1 MTAANSLPGTHNIS
15 RTVLENG
22 VTVLV
27 YENFAAQSVVIA
39 GSVQAGS
46 IWEKP
51 AQNGLAAMT
60 ASALMRGTQTRD
72 FNSIAAALEDIGADL
87 SISAGIH
94 RASFYGKALAEDLNV
109 LIELLADV
117 LRHPVLPEVQ
127 VERLRGETITGLKIR
142 AQDTRYRANRAFHEA
157 LYPAEHP
164 YHYSV
169 RGSID
174 TVSALTPADLIE
186 FHRRQYGPQGMILA
200 VVGAVTADQALAI
213 VRASLADWANADQP
227 RPQPLPDVPRVTQ
240 SRRSVVKL
248 AGKTQSDIVLGLTG
262 PSRFSPDYHAAQIAN
277 SVLGQFGMMGRIGA
291 SVREQA
297 GLAYYAYSHLDSGMG
312 PGPWSVAAGVNP
324 ANVESAIE
332 KILSEIR
339 RLVSEE
345 IGDEDLSDNVSYFA
359 GHLPLQLES
368 NEGIASSIL
377 NMEMYDLGL
386 DYLVTY
392 RDRLEA
398 LTKADILA
406 AARNYLD
413 PKNVVIGIAGPNAN
427 SN

>member
-1 MTAANSLPGTHNIS
+1 MTAGTSLPGAHNIS

-22 VTVLV
+22 VTVLI

-46 IWEKP
+46 QWETP

-60 ASALMRGTQTRD
+60 ANALMRGTQTRD
-72 FNSIAAALEDIGADL
+72 FNAIAASLEDIGADL
-87 SISAGIH
+87 SISAGVH

-117 LRHPVLPEVQ
+117 LRQPTFPETQ
-127 VERLRGETITGLKIR
+127 VERLRGETITSLKIR
-142 AQDTRYRANRAFHEA
+142 QQDTRYRASRAFHES
-157 LYPAEHP
+157 LYPADHP

-169 RGSID
+169 RGSIE
-174 TVSALTPADLIE
+174 TVSALTPADLAA
-186 FHRRQYGPQGMILA
+186 FHRRFYGPRGMILA
-200 VVGAVTADQALAI
+200 IVGAVTQAQALAI
-213 VRASLADWANADQP
+213 VRAALADWQQPDQP
-227 RPQPLPDVPRVTQ
+227 PPQDLPAVPSVETA
-240 SRRSVVKL
+240 RRSIVRL
-248 AGKTQSDIVLGLTG
+248 AGKTQSDIVMGLPG
-262 PSRFSPDYHAAQIAN
+262 PSRLSPDFHAAQIAN

-297 GLAYYAYSHLDSGMG
+297 GLAYYAYSQLEAGMG

-324 ANVESAIE
+324 ANVENAIE
-332 KILSEIR
+332 KITQEIHRITQEPISE
-339 RLVSEE
+339 
-345 IGDEDLSDNVSYFA
+345 DDLSDNVSYFV

-392 RDRLEA
+392 RARLEA
-398 LTKADILA
+398 LTREDILA
-406 AARNYLD
+406 AARRYLD
-413 PKNVVIGIAGPNAN
+413 PERLVIAIAGPNG
-427 SN
+427 SGG